1 MKILYVCK
9 SLPHSYQGGI
19 QTHVWKLSE
28 WVVKLGHD
36 VSILTA
42 GSWTKGERRYEM
54 GGREIIEVPYL
65 PGRRLPALS
74 LAAEEMSFN
83 LAAKKWL
90 LDNQSNYD
98 IIHLQGRSGNLFL
111 KNKAH
116 IKVPVVNTLHGLVEI
131 EQNKSKDN
139 KLDSLDARLHRTL
152 AGNME
157 NTALKNADAL
167 IAVSNEMMGELAAR
181 MPEALCKT
189 TKIYNGVDVPPMLRL
204 GDTDPNLLLFVG
216 RLTAI
221 KGVFELVEAMR
232 FIPEPIRLVM
242 IGDGEA
248 KQELIE
254 RIQRYGLEHR
264 IRLLGGLSMELVE
277 KWLHRCHALVL
288 PSFHETQ
295 GIVLMEANA
304 CGKPVIANGVG
315 GVPEVV
321 QNGENGLLMPSNKPE
336 VIAGM
341 VEYLFKHR
349 DRAVK
354 MGLIGRQIVQEK
366 FAWKGI
372 AEQTLSLYRLLA
384 KGSFRLLTSQLLMG
398 GVHSN

>member
-54 GGREIIEVPYL
+54 GGREIIELPYL

-74 LAAEEMSFN
+74 TAAEEMSFN

-90 LDNQSNYD
+90 LENQTNFD

-111 KNKAH
+111 KNKAQL
-116 IKVPVVNTLHGLVEI
+116 KVPVVNTLHGLVEI
-131 EQNKSKDN
+131 EQNRTNGSKVDTV
-139 KLDSLDARLHRTL
+139 DARLHRTL

-157 NTALKNADAL
+157 NVALKNADAL
-167 IAVSNEMMGELAAR
+167 IAVSNEMMEELFAR
-181 MPEALCKT
+181 MPETLCKT
-189 TKIYNGVDVPPMLRL
+189 TRIYNGVDVPPTLRL

-216 RLTAI
+216 RLTPI

-232 FIPEPIRLVM
+232 LIPEPIRLVM

-248 KQELIE
+248 KHELIE
-254 RIQRYGLEHR
+254 RIQQYGLENR

-288 PSFHETQ
+288 PSYHETQ

-336 VIAGM
+336 YIAGM
-341 VEYLFKHR
+341 VEYLFKHK

-354 MGLIGRQIVQEK
+354 MGLNGRQMVQEK
-366 FAWKGI
+366 FAWSGI
-372 AEQTLSLYRLLA
+372 ADQTIALYRLLV
-384 KGSFRLLTSQLLMG
+384 KGKFRLLTSQIFLKAT
-398 GVHSN
+398 HSN